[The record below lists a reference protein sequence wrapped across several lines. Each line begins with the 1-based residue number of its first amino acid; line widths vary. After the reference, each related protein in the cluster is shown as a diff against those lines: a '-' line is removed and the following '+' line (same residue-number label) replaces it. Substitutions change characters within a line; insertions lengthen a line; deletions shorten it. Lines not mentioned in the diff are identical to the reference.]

1 MALEHGY
8 KIGNHSAD
16 ELGYEISY
24 PDGYKSWCPA
34 EEFDKYY
41 YHIQDE
47 NGDMLYRNDIEDFI
61 AKESVKVGTKTT
73 NTTLTT
79 ITGFEVHGQSACVNP
94 DNFNMQIG
102 EQYASEKA
110 KDQLWFALGF
120 VLQWA
125 VALGVLAAFPVQAE
139 EDIFF
144 SSLPLVAS
152 VSRVAATCCGRT
164 DLGDRD

>member
-1 MALEHGY
+1 MGKYIGIKMIEATPMKASIALEHGY
-8 KIGNHSAD
+8 KIGNHNAD
-16 ELGYEISY
+16 DLGYEISY

-47 NGDMLYRNDIEDFI
+47 NGDILYRNDIEDFI
-61 AKESVKVGTKTT
+61 VAKESVKVGTKTT

-125 VALGVLAAFPVQAE
+125 KNG
-139 EDIFF
+139 IK
-144 SSLPLVAS
+144 
-152 VSRVAATCCGRT
+152 RNK
-164 DLGDRD
+164 

>member
-1 MALEHGY
+1 MIEATPMKASIALEHGY

-47 NGDMLYRNDIEDFI
+47 NGDMLYRNDI
-61 AKESVKVGTKTT
+61 
-73 NTTLTT
+73 
-79 ITGFEVHGQSACVNP
+79 
-94 DNFNMQIG
+94 
-102 EQYASEKA
+102 
-110 KDQLWFALGF
+110 KDQLWFALSF

-125 VALGVLAAFPVQAE
+125 KNG
-139 EDIFF
+139 IK
-144 SSLPLVAS
+144 
-152 VSRVAATCCGRT
+152 RNK
-164 DLGDRD
+164 